1 MTRGRTSGTSSGR
14 EHRRPGAP
22 RGATLIE
29 LMVALSLLTVV
40 LSIAVGLLVGSMQNN
55 SRARVRAQLARQG
68 EFLSTAMSHEL
79 RMAGLGVP
87 SATGNHISDAYA
99 GGGATDFDTSV
110 ILATAT
116 AVGVIGDFPRPDAQY
131 NTLGLLHNRPAG
143 TRANV
148 MWHTENN
155 GRCAPDTT
163 GLTCSTATT
172 SFFFP
177 GEAGCAGVG
186 AAGDRTCPWGMR
198 RVNGGDR
205 IQIVA
210 GSHAWTHAGVAN
222 PLTVSAIGVPT
233 PVISLNLAAN
243 WDAAW
248 PNVASGDAPVGITGQ
263 GWVTTIDRVFYRLNG
278 TNVERIQ
285 CWGDPDPDNAAWPNA
300 ATNTMPNL
308 ANLALTPT
316 GGVAN
321 VCTAAEV
328 VAQNVDSLTFSY
340 FDAAG
345 AVTAVK
351 ANVRRVDWV
360 VRLRRVLNNRDVV
373 QDIVGS
379 ASIRNL

>member
-1 MTRGRTSGTSSGR
+1 MMRRSRT
-14 EHRRPGAP
+14 AP

-40 LSIAVGLLVGSMQNN
+40 LGIAVGLLVGSMHNN

-68 EFLSTAMSHEL
+68 EFLSTVLSQEL

-87 SATGNHISDAYA
+87 GVNGNHIADAYA
-99 GGGATDFDTSV
+99 GGGDTDFDTSV
-110 ILATAT
+110 IVANSTE
-116 AVGVIGDFPRPDAQY
+116 VGVIGDFPRPDAQY

-143 TRANV
+143 TSANV

-163 GLTCSTATT
+163 GATCSTAST

-177 GEAGCAGVG
+177 GEVGCEGVG
-186 AAGDRTCPWGMR
+186 QAADRTCPWGMR

-210 GSHAWTHAGVAN
+210 GNHEWTHAGVAN
-222 PLTVSAIGVPT
+222 PLAVSAVGVPT
-233 PVISLNLAAN
+233 PVVSLNLSAS
-243 WDAAW
+243 WDASW
-248 PNVASGDAPVGITGQ
+248 PNVLASDAPVGITGQ

-278 TNVERIQ
+278 TNMERVQ

-300 ATNTMPNL
+300 GTNAMPAL
-308 ANLALTPT
+308 GNLALTPA
-316 GGVAN
+316 GGTAN
-321 VCTAAEV
+321 VCTGAEI
-328 VAQNVDSLTFSY
+328 VAQNVDSVAFTY

-345 AVTAVK
+345 AATAVK
-351 ANVRRVDWV
+351 ADIRRIDWV
-360 VRLRRVLNNRDVV
+360 IRLRRVVNTREVV
-373 QDIVGS
+373 QDIVGT